1 MKKSKDLVRVYTGP
15 EVSAILLKAQLEEL
29 GINTLTKNDFTGAYM
44 GVVQPSIDL
53 WIYED
58 DLQKAKQTIEDFN
71 ANQLR
76 DSNESGLTVPDNQ
89 KEKAEKFLKFH
100 HDKDILVLCNSWDP
114 GSSRLIEA
122 CGFKAIATTSMG
134 IAASLGYP
142 DCQVIKLSEMIQ
154 VITGI
159 VNAVQ
164 VPVTVDIEAGY
175 GNNLN
180 EIIDSVKK
188 IIETGIVGI
197 NIEDSIDLNPV
208 LIDENE
214 FCDRISAIRAL
225 ADSMDFHLV
234 INARTD
240 SFYTSSGTTLE
251 KLSES
256 IRRGNKYREA
266 GADCIFVQPV
276 WEKETISTL
285 VKEINAPINILSN
298 PATGAGLPPSVR
310 ELQDLGVARLSL
322 GSSLMK
328 ATLALIK
335 KVADELSGNGTYNIL
350 SGSLTPLSNAA
361 LAYRMAIGQN
371 K

>member
-1 MKKSKDLVRVYTGP
+1 M
-15 EVSAILLKAQLEEL
+15 VS
-29 GINTLTKNDFTGAYM
+29 GI
-44 GVVQPSIDL
+44 
-53 WIYED
+53 
-58 DLQKAKQTIEDFN
+58 QKAK
-71 ANQLR
+71 
-76 DSNESGLTVPDNQ
+76 
-89 KEKAEKFLKFH
+89 AELFLKFH
-100 HDKDILVLCNSWDP
+100 QDKEILVLLNSWDI
-114 GSSRLIEA
+114 GSSKLIEA
-122 CGFKAIATTSMG
+122 CGYKAIATTSMG

-142 DCQVIKLSEMIQ
+142 DCQVIQLSEMIEA
-154 VITGI
+154 ITGI

-180 EIIDSVKK
+180 EIIESVKK
-188 IIETGIVGI
+188 IIATGIVGI

-208 LIDENE
+208 LIDQME
-214 FCDRISAIRAL
+214 FCERISAIRAL
-225 ADSMDFHLV
+225 SDSLGFHLV

-240 SFYTSSGTTLE
+240 SFYTSSGSPRE

-256 IRRGNKYREA
+256 IKRGNKYREA

-285 VKEINAPINILSN
+285 VKEINAPINILAN
-298 PATGAGLPPSVR
+298 PGIGGGLLPPSVR

-335 KVADELSGNGTYNIL
+335 KVADELSEKGTYNVL
-350 SGSLTPLSNAA
+350 LDALTPLPNAA
-361 LAYRMAIGQN
+361 LAYKMATRLN
-371 K
+371 KGRHSH

>member
-1 MKKSKDLVRVYTGP
+1 M
-15 EVSAILLKAQLEEL
+15 VS
-29 GINTLTKNDFTGAYM
+29 
-44 GVVQPSIDL
+44 SI
-53 WIYED
+53 
-58 DLQKAKQTIEDFN
+58 
-71 ANQLR
+71 
-76 DSNESGLTVPDNQ
+76 Q
-89 KEKAEKFLKFH
+89 KEKAELFLKYH
-100 HDKDILVLCNSWDP
+100 LDKEILVLLNSWDV
-114 GSSRLIEA
+114 GSSKLIEA
-122 CGFKAIATTSMG
+122 CGYKAIATTSMG

-142 DCQVIKLSEMIQ
+142 DCQVIQLTEMIQ

-175 GNNLN
+175 GNDLD
-180 EIIDSVKK
+180 EIIESVKK
-188 IIETGIVGI
+188 IIATGIVGI
-197 NIEDSIDLNPV
+197 NIEDSVELSPV
-208 LIDENE
+208 LIDEME
-214 FCDRISAIRAL
+214 FCERISAIRAL
-225 ADSMDFHLV
+225 SDSLGFHLV

-240 SFYTSSGTTLE
+240 SFYTSSASTRE

-298 PATGAGLPPSVR
+298 PSIGAGLPPSVR

-335 KVADELSGNGTYNIL
+335 KVADELSEKGTYNFL
-350 SGSLTPLSNAA
+350 SDTMTPRADAA
-361 LAYRMAIGQN
+361 LAYKMATGQN

>member
-1 MKKSKDLVRVYTGP
+1 M
-15 EVSAILLKAQLEEL
+15 VSNI
-29 GINTLTKNDFTGAYM
+29 
-44 GVVQPSIDL
+44 
-53 WIYED
+53 
-58 DLQKAKQTIEDFN
+58 
-71 ANQLR
+71 
-76 DSNESGLTVPDNQ
+76 Q
-89 KEKAEKFLKFH
+89 KEKAEMFLKFH
-100 HDKDILVLCNSWDP
+100 HDKEILVLLNSWDP
-114 GSSRLIEA
+114 GSSKLIEA
-122 CGFKAIATTSMG
+122 CGYKAIATTSMG

-142 DCQVIKLSEMIQ
+142 DCEVIQLSEMLQ

-175 GNNLN
+175 GNNVD
-180 EIIDSVKK
+180 EIIESVKK
-188 IIETGIVGI
+188 IVATGIVGI
-197 NIEDSIDLNPV
+197 NIEDSIELSPV
-208 LIDENE
+208 LIDEME
-214 FCDRISAIRAL
+214 FCERIAAIRAL
-225 ADSMDFHLV
+225 SDSLGFHLV

-240 SFYTSSGTTLE
+240 SFYTSSGSTQE

-276 WEKETISTL
+276 WEKETIRTL

-298 PATGAGLPPSVR
+298 PAIGAGLPPSVR

-335 KVADELSGNGTYNIL
+335 KVADELSEKGTYTIL
-350 SGSLTPLSNAA
+350 SDTMTPRQEAA
-361 LAYRMAIGQN
+361 LAYKMAIGLN